1 MKKIMALFIK
11 VIKILWQFR
20 GTEDKFDSSAYNVF
34 WLDLEGKDCII

>member
-1 MKKIMALFIK
+1 MALFIK

-34 WLDLEGKDCII
+34 WLDLEGTVLYKS